1 MGKDIFIKMNILQ
14 EKFKALKKQ
23 MQDKWQ
29 LLDSDIEDEKR
40 YEIVAGIQQDLI
52 DYATFL
58 EEEMKLYDT
67 DVIQMLNTTCELCY
81 RYVVTHELYLKSFLY
96 IMKMQ
101 LDIIGQLTFTCV
113 KKGAYNL
120 SIVAIIKNEM
130 YMREWIEYH
139 RMIGVSHFYIYD
151 NESTNH
157 LKEEL
162 KDYIDMGIVTYHYF
176 PGSLVQHKAYNHA
189 VENYQFETKYMAIID
204 ADEYIVPMQDAL
216 VPDIVEQIFKDYE
229 SVVFKESEFAG
240 GVGINWREY
249 GTSHHKEKQDGL
261 CVENYMYRAADDYFQ
276 NVHIKTIF
284 IPRVIMNIANP
295 HFPYMEEG
303 WRNISENGSMIPHSY
318 FYDSMCKKLRIN
330 HYFCKSEEEF
340 MQKLKRGWP
349 DRVHEELAK
358 TRIDKEMNLAINT
371 CNEMYDPI
379 MEKYIPELK
388 KRLKRS

>member
-139 RMIGVSHFYIYD
+139 HMIGVSHFYIYD

-162 KDYIDMGIVTYHYF
+162 KEYMDMGIVTYHYF

-261 CVENYMYRAADDYFQ
+261 CIENYMYRAADDYFQ

-284 IPRVIMNIANP
+284 IPRVITNIANP

-371 CNEMYDPI
+371 CNEIYDPI

>member
-1 MGKDIFIKMNILQ
+1 MSILQ
-14 EKFKALKKQ
+14 EKCKALKKLI
-23 MQDKWQ
+23 QDKSK
-29 LLDSDIEDEKR
+29 LLDSDIDEEKR
-40 YEIVAGIQQDLI
+40 YEIVASMQQDLI

-58 EEEMKLYDT
+58 EEEMSLYDT
-67 DVIQMLNTTCELCY
+67 NVIQMLKTVCELCY
-81 RYVVTHELYLKSFLY
+81 RYVVTHELHLKSFIY

-101 LDIIGQLTFTCV
+101 LDIIERLTFTCV
-113 KKGAYNL
+113 KNGAYIL
-120 SIVAIIKNEM
+120 SIAAIIKNEM
-130 YMREWIEYH
+130 YIREWIEYH
-139 RMIGVSHFYIYD
+139 RMVGVSHFYIYD
-151 NESTNH
+151 NESTNN
-157 LKEEL
+157 LKEEI

-176 PGSLVQHKAYNHA
+176 PGSLVQNKAYNHA

-204 ADEYIVPMQDAL
+204 GDEYIVPMQDAL
-216 VPDIVEQIFKDYE
+216 LPDIVEQIFKDYE
-229 SVVFKESEFAG
+229 NVVFKESEFAG

-261 CVENYMYRAADDYFQ
+261 CIENYMYRALDDYFQ

-284 IPRVIMNIANP
+284 IPRVITNIENP
-295 HFPYMEEG
+295 HFPYMKDG

-340 MQKLKRGWP
+340 IEKLKRGWP

-358 TRIDKEMNLAINT
+358 NRIDKEMNFAMNT
-371 CNEMYDPI
+371 CNEIYDPI

-388 KRLKRS
+388 IRLKKS